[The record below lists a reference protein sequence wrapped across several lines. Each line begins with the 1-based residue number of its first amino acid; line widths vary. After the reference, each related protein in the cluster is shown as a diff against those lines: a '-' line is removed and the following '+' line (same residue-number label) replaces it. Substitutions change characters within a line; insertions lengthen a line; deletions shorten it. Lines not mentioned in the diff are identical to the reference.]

1 MSLNSDLQYIN
12 RVQRRLER
20 FTPKSGNLFNFRC
33 NVCGDGTHGNTR
45 GYFHQNKKKTGY
57 SFTCHNCGGLDGK
70 TVSFQMWL
78 KDFDYNL
85 YQDYLMD
92 SMGNGR
98 KDYSNESEKKVDS
111 DEDILLSSTSKPMF
125 KRSKPH
131 ETINP
136 IISCD
141 ADEESEPCHPTI
153 EVDELE
159 IDIPISTEK
168 TTANL
173 CEDADDDDAAL
184 FTSTSNNPFANRP
197 KFGKGVSNLDP
208 NEFPDISISDDDF
221 KTIVRP
227 NLENLRKLSDL
238 PDGHGALK
246 YIQNRMIPE
255 EFYDKMY
262 LVWKFYSWC
271 NEWKPNSFKKSM
283 CEFFEEP
290 RLIIPFYNKEGE
302 LMMIQGRSFKK
313 DAKIRYFSIKCD
325 DDFPK
330 VYGLERIDYSKIVQV
345 WEGPLDSLFGEN
357 AAAMAGADANPSEYF
372 DDYVLIYDNEPRN
385 PDICKRIQRAI
396 SSGKKVC
403 IWPKTIPEKYDGND
417 MIMKLG
423 LTVQQLN
430 KIIRENTYQ
439 GLEAELA
446 FGQWKR
452 VDTKRK
458 PKRRNT
464 MFDDLGI

>member
-1 MSLNSDLQYIN
+1 MSLNLDLQYIN
-12 RVQRRLER
+12 RIQRRLER

-45 GYFHQNKKKTGY
+45 GYFHTNKKKTGY

-70 TVSFQMWL
+70 TVSFQKWL
-78 KDFDYNL
+78 KDFDYNV

-92 SMGNGR
+92 SMGTGR
-98 KDYSNESEKKVDS
+98 TTFSETPKKTVDS
-111 DEDILLSSTSKPMF
+111 DEELLLSSTSKPLF
-125 KRSKPH
+125 KRNKPD
-131 ETINP
+131 ETFKQP
-136 IISCD
+136 SESD
-141 ADEESEPCHPTI
+141 ANETTTPSAASI
-153 EVDELE
+153 EIDELE
-159 IDIPISTEK
+159 IDIPISDAKCGCAEDD
-168 TTANL
+168 
-173 CEDADDDDAAL
+173 CDDADDEGAIFA
-184 FTSTSNNPFANRP
+184 SGNPFANRP
-197 KFGKGVSNLDP
+197 NFGGHAKTVDSSQVPDL
-208 NEFPDISISDDDF
+208 PDIEDDF
-221 KTIVRP
+221 TTIVRP

-238 PDGHGALK
+238 PNGHGALK

-255 EFYDKMY
+255 QFYDKMY
-262 LVWKFYSWC
+262 LVWKFYTWC
-271 NEWKPNSFKKSM
+271 NEWKPNSFKQSM
-283 CEFFEEP
+283 CDFFEEP

-396 SSGKKVC
+396 SQGQKVC
-403 IWPKTIPEKYDGND
+403 IWPKMIPEKYDGND

-423 LTVQQLN
+423 LTVPQLN

-452 VDTKRK
+452 VDSKRK
-458 PKRRNT
+458 PQRRKT